1 MKRFKI
7 SLIALV
13 GILFGCQQPELV
25 APEENGAV
33 KMKTVTVSA
42 GIDGTDTKASLDSQT
57 GAFTWQSGDLL
68 SVLATD
74 GNFYDFVL
82 EGEAGSKHAEFIGQ
96 IPEGTNITT
105 VATYPRIV
113 ANGAANTVL
122 SNNTLNYVLP
132 ATWTYAKSVSN
143 VPMVATFGEGAE
155 EMSFKQVG
163 GVMRFPV
170 KNLPME
176 ATFVVTMNDKTIT
189 GEFPVDIATLGESC
203 MIAGTTASELVIN
216 YTSDADGQDAEFNV
230 PVPTGVYNNFKVTIK
245 DASDNVLLTKDYSK
259 ENTVK
264 RATLLNM
271 QELVLPERAMV
282 ISEVWPFFV
291 DARVVFGK
299 YDGITEYAFYIDGAT
314 EPVIVEAEDLGDK
327 NAALIGGKFAHNSTH
342 KVAVAKVV
350 DGKPVVASK
359 SAEVEF
365 TTANVFQMTQ
375 NTGTKFVTAGWDDV
389 AIGWGPKYDT
399 VKKMWSVV
407 SKTNNPNNVSVHYK
421 RGYQVQLL
429 AADKTTVIYDL
440 IPFCGHEAFTGAYS
454 DSSWL
459 GKVNGDNI
467 LIPTALAFGYL
478 EPGQD
483 YYFRVRTLDEA
494 VGLDST
500 NGNYNPED
508 NGSYPVP
515 YSIYSERGGCAWSE
529 LVKFSTD
536 AAHVASEN
544 EILYEGFDDIMVH
557 SDYVNWA
564 PAVVP
569 DLEQIRIDW
578 ATYGEKNMATTY
590 PEFLKKSASERKW
603 TVQAF
608 SKQLRSMHLGLHD
621 VGHSNNTDIFFNAN
635 AGSLEGW
642 AYNSD
647 KNNRTVYPIFGAVR
661 IGQSGSSGNKATLKT
676 PAINSDKLLLNKGIK
691 CRITTNIAYCATDGE
706 DNNGRSSV
714 ALGLCVNVVRDGA
727 NAAVDQTMNVSEIYP
742 EEYASFVTNYNQ
754 NGTNYS
760 HHQRFYEVSCEVYLR
775 KGDQL
780 SFAKP
785 SNNSNKGM
793 LVIGDIKVE
802 VIPGA
807 YEQNDFV
814 DNGIGTEPDDTNYDV
829 YGLGELPISHWY
841 TVEPWSYTNADGSY
855 NDELTKARYQEMRE
869 SGINVALYMG
879 HSINSSIAEQKRI
892 LGICEQV
899 GLKFIG
905 QTQYGGNV
913 DMIPQIKE
921 QLATSPAYIG
931 DYIYDEPK
939 ANLYDSFGPYVN
951 EFLRQMP
958 DKDVYIN
965 LYPTYAASLGTASY
979 ESYIEEY
986 LDKVPTKMLSY
997 DYYGLMKN
1005 EAQIPSDYYLNLDLV
1020 RSKTL
1025 DRRMPFMVIT
1035 QAGEVNSRK
1044 YPTEKEQRW
1053 TVWST
1058 LAGGAKGISYF
1069 CYWTP
1074 SGGSFDD
1081 KPYMIDLEGNKTDMY
1096 DYIKRVN
1103 ADINT
1108 IGKKLLPC
1116 HADGLILSV
1125 TTNYSLFD
1133 NGGRGRT
1140 NYGPIKGVSAVNNH
1154 VAVGCFRD
1162 ARRSENGENYKGY
1175 KALVVARNPARNI
1188 DTRLTLDSSVT
1199 TITVTQNNTT
1209 EVVQLNN
1216 LLDITMGCDN
1226 GINLTYTDGKLTLN
1240 IPEGEAL
1247 LIEF

>member
-1 MKRFKI
+1 
-7 SLIALV
+7 
-13 GILFGCQQPELV
+13 
-25 APEENGAV
+25 
-33 KMKTVTVSA
+33 
-42 GIDGTDTKASLDSQT
+42 
-57 GAFTWQSGDLL
+57 
-68 SVLATD
+68 
-74 GNFYDFVL
+74 
-82 EGEAGSKHAEFIGQ
+82 
-96 IPEGTNITT
+96 
-105 VATYPRIV
+105 
-113 ANGAANTVL
+113 
-122 SNNTLNYVLP
+122 
-132 ATWTYAKSVSN
+132 
-143 VPMVATFGEGAE
+143 
-155 EMSFKQVG
+155 
-163 GVMRFPV
+163 
-170 KNLPME
+170 
-176 ATFVVTMNDKTIT
+176 
-189 GEFPVDIATLGESC
+189 
-203 MIAGTTASELVIN
+203 
-216 YTSDADGQDAEFNV
+216 
-230 PVPTGVYNNFKVTIK
+230 
-245 DASDNVLLTKDYSK
+245 
-259 ENTVK
+259 
-264 RATLLNM
+264 
-271 QELVLPERAMV
+271 
-282 ISEVWPFFV
+282 
-291 DARVVFGK
+291 
-299 YDGITEYAFYIDGAT
+299 
-314 EPVIVEAEDLGDK
+314 
-327 NAALIGGKFAHNSTH
+327 
-342 KVAVAKVV
+342 
-350 DGKPVVASK
+350 
-359 SAEVEF
+359 
-365 TTANVFQMTQ
+365 
-375 NTGTKFVTAGWDDV
+375 
-389 AIGWGPKYDT
+389 
-399 VKKMWSVV
+399 
-407 SKTNNPNNVSVHYK
+407 
-421 RGYQVQLL
+421 
-429 AADKTTVIYDL
+429 
-440 IPFCGHEAFTGAYS
+440 
-454 DSSWL
+454 
-459 GKVNGDNI
+459 
-467 LIPTALAFGYL
+467 
-478 EPGQD
+478 
-483 YYFRVRTLDEA
+483 
-494 VGLDST
+494 
-500 NGNYNPED
+500 
-508 NGSYPVP
+508 
-515 YSIYSERGGCAWSE
+515 
-529 LVKFSTD
+529 
-536 AAHVASEN
+536 
-544 EILYEGFDDIMVH
+544 MVH

-569 DLEQIRIDW
+569 DLEQTRMDW
-578 ATYGEKNMATTY
+578 ATYGETNMATTY
-590 PEFLKKSASERKW
+590 PAFLKKPASERKW

-608 SKQLRSMHLGLHD
+608 SKQLRSIHLGLHD
-621 VGHSNNTDIFFNAN
+621 VGHSDNTDILFNAN

-647 KNNRTVYPIFGAVR
+647 KNTRTVYPIFGAIR

-676 PAINSDKLLLNKGIK
+676 PAINSDKLLLNKGTK
-691 CRITTNIAYCATDGE
+691 CRITTKIAYCATDGT
-706 DNNGRSSV
+706 DNSGRSSV

-727 NAAVDQTMNVSEIYP
+727 NAAVEQTMNVSEIYP

-754 NGTNYS
+754 NETNYS

-780 SFAKP
+780 SFAKH

-939 ANLYDSFGPYVN
+939 ANMYDSFGPYVN

-965 LYPTYAASLGTASY
+965 LYPTYAASLGAANY

-1053 TVWST
+1053 SVWST

-1074 SGGSFDD
+1074 SGGAFDAM
-1081 KPYMIDLEGNKTDMY
+1081 PYMIDLKGNKTDMY
-1096 DYIKRVN
+1096 DYVKRIN

-1116 HADGLILSV
+1116 HADGLMLSV

-1133 NGGRGRT
+1133 NAGRGRT
-1140 NYGPIKGVSAVNNH
+1140 NYGPIKGISAVNNH

-1175 KALVVARNPARNI
+1175 KALVVARNPAR
-1188 DTRLTLDSSVT
+1188 DLETRLTLDSSVT

-1209 EVVQLNN
+1209 KTIDLNN
-1216 LLDITMGCDN
+1216 LLDVTVDTTN
-1226 GINLTYTDGKLTLN
+1226 GVNLTYTEGKLTLN

>member
-1 MKRFKI
+1 MKQVTI
-7 SLIALV
+7 STSMDS
-13 GILFGCQQPELV
+13 PS
-25 APEENGAV
+25 
-33 KMKTVTVSA
+33 TR
-42 GIDGTDTKASLDSQT
+42 ASLDSET
-57 GAFTWQSGDLL
+57 GAFSWQSGDLI

-74 GNFYDFVL
+74 GNFYDFIL
-82 EGEAGSKHAEFIGQ
+82 ESGAGNYEAEFVGS
-96 IPEGTNITT
+96 IPENAYITT

-113 ANGAANTVL
+113 SNGSANTVL
-122 SNNTLNYVLP
+122 VGSTLNYNLP
-132 ATWTYAKSVSN
+132 ATWTYAKDVSN
-143 VPMVATFGEGAE
+143 VPMVAAFSENATHMA
-155 EMSFKQVG
+155 FKQVG

-170 KNLPME
+170 KNMPTEAKFIITME
-176 ATFVVTMNDKTIT
+176 DKTIT
-189 GEFPVDIATLGESC
+189 GAFPVDINNLGTSA
-203 MIAGTTASELVIN
+203 MTAGSSASELVIN
-216 YTSDADGQDAEFNV
+216 YSSEIDGAYAEFNV
-230 PVPTGVYNNFKVTIK
+230 PVPTGTYNNFTLTIK
-245 DASDNVLLTKDYSK
+245 DANDKVLFTKEYTSDINKV
-259 ENTVK
+259 E

-271 QELVLPERAMV
+271 KEITLPERPMTIA
-282 ISEVWPFFV
+282 EVWPFFV
-291 DARVVFGK
+291 DARVVFSKVEGVT
-299 YDGITEYAFYIDGAT
+299 DYAFYVDGAET
-314 EPVIVEAEDLGDK
+314 PVILTAEELNNGMYGG
-327 NAALIGGKFAHNSTH
+327 LIGGQFAHNSTH
-342 KVAVAKVV
+342 TVAIAKVV
-350 DGKPVVASK
+350 DSTPVAESK
-359 SAEVEF
+359 SEAVEF
-365 TTANVFQMTQ
+365 TTADVYQMTQ

-389 AIGWGPKYDT
+389 SIPNGTKYENG
-399 VKKMWSVV
+399 KW
-407 SKTNNPNNVSVHYK
+407 NVITKLDEKYGLKGHQR

-429 AADKTTVIYDL
+429 AADKTTVIYDM
-440 IPFCGHEAFTGAYS
+440 IPFCGHEAFTAPYS

-459 GKVNGDNI
+459 GKVNGTNI
-467 LIPTALAFGYL
+467 IIPTALAFGYL
-478 EPGQD
+478 EPGKD
-483 YYFRVRTLDEA
+483 YYFRVKTLDEP
-494 VGLDST
+494 VIFDET
-500 NGNYNPED
+500 NGNYNPD
-508 NGSYPVP
+508 GADQPYP
-515 YSIYSERGGCAWSE
+515 YTLISERGGCAWSE
-529 LVKFSTD
+529 LVKLSTD

-544 EILYEGFDDIMVH
+544 EILYQGFDDIMVH

-569 DLEQIRIDW
+569 DLEQTRMDW
-578 ATYGEKNMATTY
+578 ATYGETNMATTY
-590 PEFLKKSASERKW
+590 PAFLKKPASERKW

-608 SKQLRSMHLGLHD
+608 SKQLRSYHLGLHD
-621 VGHSNNTDIFFNAN
+621 VGHSNDTDILFNAN

-642 AYNSD
+642 AYNSG
-647 KNNRTVYPIFGAVR
+647 KNTRIVYPIFGAIR
-661 IGQSGSSGNKATLKT
+661 LGQSGSSGNGATLKT
-676 PAINSDKLLLNKGIK
+676 PAINSDKLLVNKGIK
-691 CRITTNIAYCATDGE
+691 CKITANIAYCATDGE
-706 DNNGRSSV
+706 DNSGRSSV
-714 ALGLCVNVVRDGA
+714 ALGMLVTVVRDGA
-727 NAAVDQTMNVSEIYP
+727 DAAIEQTINVSEIYP
-742 EEYASFVTNYNQ
+742 EEYASMVSAHNIDGVNYA
-754 NGTNYS
+754 
-760 HHQRFYEVSCEVYLR
+760 HHQRYYEVSCELYLR
-775 KGDQL
+775 KGDQIR
-780 SFAKP
+780 FTKP
-785 SNNSNKGM
+785 TNNLNKGM

-802 VIPGA
+802 AIPGA
-807 YEQNDFV
+807 YEQNEFV

-855 NDELTKARYQEMRE
+855 NDELTKARYQEMRD

-879 HSINSSIAEQKRI
+879 HSLNSSIAEQKRI

-965 LYPTYAASLGTASY
+965 LYPTYASSLGTTSY

-1005 EAQIPSDYYLNLDLV
+1005 EAQIPSDYYMNLDLV

-1025 DRRMPFMVIT
+1025 DKRMPFMVIT

-1074 SGGSFDD
+1074 SGGSFDAM
-1081 KPYMIDLEGNKTDMY
+1081 PYMIDLNGNKTDMY

-1116 HADGLILSV
+1116 HADGLMLSV

-1133 NGGRGRT
+1133 NGGQGRT
-1140 NYGPIKGVSAVNNH
+1140 NYGPIKSVSAVTNH

-1188 DTRLTLDSSVT
+1188 ETRLTLDSSVT

-1209 EVVQLNN
+1209 KTVELNN
-1216 LLDITMGCDN
+1216 LAAPTKVIDGDN
-1226 GINLTYTDGKLTLN
+1226 GIALTYADGKLTLN